1 MKLGRLHEDG
11 VLKKSSRRTAF
22 GLYKKCYTQSESYE
36 KEVKGRSSYSLARC
50 YAEGIGVKANER
62 RRIEWIGLSVDAGY
76 VPAMFELANLHLS
89 GAFDS
94 ANRKEG
100 GRLMSKAA
108 KAKYVPALFWF
119 ARYHLENDK
128 PNEAVF
134 DWLKEQARD
143 GNVKARELMRSHDI
157 PYWEISPESEESDDE
172 EESVIIDMGI
182 AGLGHDAEFDHD
194 GLNEVFEVVVLEF
207 DQLGVCAGVE
217 GDCVV

>member
-1 MKLGRLHEDG
+1 
-11 VLKKSSRRTAF
+11 
-22 GLYKKCYTQSESYE
+22 
-36 KEVKGRSSYSLARC
+36 
-50 YAEGIGVKANER
+50 
-62 RRIEWIGLSVDAGY
+62 
-76 VPAMFELANLHLS
+76 
-89 GAFDS
+89 
-94 ANRKEG
+94 
-100 GRLMSKAA
+100 MSKAA